1 MTRAD
6 THREAARTGAHRWWV
21 LVSVCMAWFLVLVD
35 DTAVAIAMPP
45 IGRDLGL
52 GLSGLEWV
60 VNLYTL
66 AFAVLTLSGGMLAD
80 RYGARPVFLAGLTVF
95 TVFSL
100 AAGLAPDGPS
110 LIGLR
115 AGQGAGAALMGPA
128 ALSLLLA
135 LFTGPSRALALG
147 VWSGAGATAL
157 AGGPLLGA
165 VLTAGFGW
173 RSIFLLNV
181 ALGPV
186 LWAIARRTLPAPQ
199 PAARTGPFDLA
210 GALTSAVGLSALI
223 FALTRATVYGWASP
237 RLWALLTGA
246 VAALA
251 LFVVVER
258 RAAAPLLDLS
268 LLRRPGFL
276 VGNVLGL
283 VSLAVMCSVFF
294 FLSLY
299 LQLATG
305 ASPIQA
311 GLALLPLTLLSAVV
325 APAAGWLIPR
335 IGPRTLIG
343 AGLLL
348 TATGLAL
355 LAGIAPGWG
364 NLQLLPGLLVTG
376 LGIGLS
382 TTPITTATLGHVP
395 DHLTGIASAALNA
408 SRMIG
413 LSLGIAVMGT
423 IVAAQWPDDLTRTTP
438 AGTDLTTGIA
448 DGLWI
453 NAGLALAAAVLAA
466 AAVRARARQE
476 PAVPEDAPARPPE
489 GRVRANPGPLQQQSS
504 KAPADRRGE
513 G

>member
-6 THREAARTGAHRWWV
+6 THREPPNAAHRWWM
-21 LVSVCMAWFLVLVD
+21 LTSVCLAWFLVLAD

-52 GLSGLEWV
+52 DLTGLEWV

-66 AFAVLTLSGGMLAD
+66 AFAVLTLWGGMLAD
-80 RYGARPVFLAGLTVF
+80 RYGARPVFLTGLMAF

-100 AAGLAPDGPS
+100 AAGLSPDGPA

-115 AGQGAGAALMGPA
+115 AAQGAGAALMGPA

-135 LFTGPSRALALG
+135 AFTGPSRALALG

-165 VLTAGFGW
+165 ALTAGFGW

-181 ALGPV
+181 VLGPV

-199 PAARTGPFDLA
+199 PRARTGPLDLA
-210 GALTSAVGLSALI
+210 GGVASAVGLSALI
-223 FALTRATVYGWASP
+223 FALTRATVYGWTSP
-237 RLWALLTGA
+237 RLWALLAGA

-251 LFVVVER
+251 LFVVIER

-268 LLRRPGFL
+268 LLRRPNFL

-294 FLSLY
+294 FLALY

-305 ASPIQA
+305 ATPIRA
-311 GLALLPLTLLSAVV
+311 GLALLPLTLLGAVV
-325 APAAGWLIPR
+325 APATGWLVPR
-335 IGPRTLIG
+335 VGTRVLIG

-348 TATGLAL
+348 TATGLIL
-355 LAGIAPGWG
+355 LAGIDPGWG
-364 NLQLLPGLLVTG
+364 SWQLLPGLLVTG

-395 DHLTGIASAALNA
+395 DHHTGIASAALNA
-408 SRMIG
+408 SRTIG

-423 IVAAQWPDDLTRTTP
+423 IVAAQWPDDLTKTSP

-448 DGLWI
+448 DGMWI
-453 NAGLALAAAVLAA
+453 NAALALAAAALAA
-466 AAVRARARQE
+466 AAVRAGSRPRA
-476 PAVPEDAPARPPE
+476 AVPEGAPARSVD
-489 GRVRANPGPLQQQSS
+489 GRVPANPGTPRQY
-504 KAPADRRGE
+504 PRETPTHRRGE
-513 G
+513 R

>member
-1 MTRAD
+1 MTAVGGRQGLP
-6 THREAARTGAHRWWV
+6 GAGHRWWV
-21 LVSVCMAWFLVLVD
+21 LASVCLAWFLVLVD

-52 GLSGLEWV
+52 DLTGLEWV

-66 AFAVLTLSGGMLAD
+66 AFAVLTLCGGNLAD
-80 RYGARPVFLAGLTVF
+80 RYGARPVFLAGLAAF

-100 AAGLAPDGPS
+100 AAGLSPDGPA

-147 VWSGAGATAL
+147 VWSGAGAAAL

-165 VLTAGFGW
+165 VLTASLGW

-181 ALGPV
+181 ALGPA
-186 LWAIARRTLPAPQ
+186 LWMVARRTLPAPK
-199 PAARTGPFDLA
+199 PATRTGPFDLA
-210 GALTSAVGLSALI
+210 GALASALGLSALI
-223 FALTRATVYGWASP
+223 FALTRATAYGWTSP
-237 RLWALLTGA
+237 MLWSLLGGA
-246 VAALA
+246 AAALA
-251 LFVVVER
+251 LFVVIER
-258 RAAAPLLDLS
+258 RAAVPLLDLS
-268 LLRRPGFL
+268 LLRRPNFL
-276 VGNVLGL
+276 VGNLLGL

-299 LQLATG
+299 LQLAAG

-311 GLALLPLTLLSAVV
+311 GLALLPLTLLGAVV
-325 APAAGWLIPR
+325 APAAGWLVPHVGTR
-335 IGPRTLIG
+335 VLIG
-343 AGLLL
+343 TGLFLTAAGLIVL
-348 TATGLAL
+348 T
-355 LAGIAPGWG
+355 GITPGWG

-376 LGIGLS
+376 LGIGLA

-395 DHLTGIASAALNA
+395 DHHAGTAAAALNA
-408 SRMIG
+408 SRIIG

-423 IVAAQWPDDLTRTTP
+423 IVAAQWPDDLTKSSPT
-438 AGTDLTTGIA
+438 GVDLTGGIA

-453 NAGLALAAAVLAA
+453 NAALALAAAALAV
-466 AAVRARARQE
+466 AAVRDHSRRQ
-476 PAVPEDAPARPPE
+476 PAHTEASASSADGQAWAS
-489 GRVRANPGPLQQQSS
+489 PGPTEQHPSQ
-504 KAPADRRGE
+504 APADRRGE
-513 G
+513 R